1 MLNDLENF
9 YLNQPEPNKS
19 CLLAL
24 REVILALDENIADAW
39 KYRMPFFYYKNKM
52 FCYLWIDKQTK
63 EPYIGIA
70 KGSEFTHPLLE
81 QGGRSRIK
89 ILRIQPDQDLPI
101 NDIQVILR
109 EAMTFY

>member
-24 REVILALDENIADAW
+24 RELILSLDENMADAW

-52 FCYLWIDKQTK
+52 FCYFWIDKQTK

-89 ILRIQPDQDLPI
+89 ILRIQPNQDLPVD
-101 NDIQVILR
+101 DIQVILR
-109 EAMTFY
+109 KAMTFY